1 MVRRTRTQLQEK
13 RPRDG
18 ASRGIQTHRLL
29 AGLDGAWS
37 LFQGGRYEV
46 HTHKHTH
53 THTYTHVRSNQNFVL
68 VYMVARLEGNM
79 RVGSAEEGC

>member
-46 HTHKHTH
+46 HTH
-53 THTYTHVRSNQNFVL
+53 THVRSNQNFVL
-68 VYMVARLEGNM
+68 VYAVARLEGNM